1 MPITDRQVEIRSEL
15 KTMVMVQRL
24 DAFKKE
30 EPQAKIID
38 TTSKLNGEAKQ
49 RKTGEDHINQQ
60 AAWYQKERAMYD
72 SLT

>member
-30 EPQAKIID
+30 EPQAKILID

-49 RKTGEDHINQQ
+49 RKTGEDHIN
-60 AAWYQKERAMYD
+60 
-72 SLT
+72 

>member
-1 MPITDRQVEIRSEL
+1 VEIRSEL
-15 KTMVMVQRL
+15 KTMVTVQRL

-49 RKTGEDHINQQ
+49 RKTGEDHIN
-60 AAWYQKERAMYD
+60 
-72 SLT
+72 